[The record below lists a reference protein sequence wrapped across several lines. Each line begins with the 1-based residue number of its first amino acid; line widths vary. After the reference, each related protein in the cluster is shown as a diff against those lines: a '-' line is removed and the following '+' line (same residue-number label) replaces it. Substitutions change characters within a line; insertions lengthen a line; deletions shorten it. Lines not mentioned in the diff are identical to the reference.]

1 MDCYGR
7 HEWIEDENETACSQC
22 GIVQR
27 GGDEND

>member
-1 MDCYGR
+1 MDCYDR

-27 GGDEND
+27 GDENV